1 MSLATTASTAA
12 VPAHA
17 LRRGTRGFAA
27 VVLFLTGMI
36 VSAVTL
42 FVLPST
48 ALTRD
53 VLTILIPL
61 AIIFSVAHF
70 VAMYGL
76 VRRRAWSAPLTLYL
90 AAIGLG
96 LAAFGCLLLVTGLDP
111 FGRPAAEAALESR
124 VQVVG
129 LLVWLAGSWIVA
141 ARFAVRGMAPADSRR
156 EPAEAADP
164 TRVMVAHPLVIAADA
179 TRTRPGLR
187 PHSASFT

>member
-17 LRRGTRGFAA
+17 LRRGTRGFGA
-27 VVLFLTGMI
+27 VVLFLTGLI

-48 ALTRD
+48 ALTAG

-61 AIIFSVAHF
+61 AIVFSIAHF

-76 VRRRAWSAPLTLYL
+76 IRRRNWSAPLTLYL

-96 LAAFGCLLLVTGLDP
+96 VAAFGGLLLVTGLDP
-111 FGRPAAEAALESR
+111 LGRPGAEAALASR
-124 VQVVG
+124 VQIVG

-141 ARFAVRGMAPADSRR
+141 ARFAVRGMAAPERR
-156 EPAEAADP
+156 PELVETVDP

-179 TRTRPGLR
+179 TRSRTGLR
-187 PHSASFT
+187 PHSA

>member
-1 MSLATTASTAA
+1 MSLATSASTAA

-17 LRRGTRGFAA
+17 LRRGTRGFGA
-27 VVLFLTGMI
+27 VVLFLSGLI

-48 ALTRD
+48 ALTQA

-61 AIIFSVAHF
+61 AIAFSIAHF

-76 VRRRAWSAPLTLYL
+76 IRRRAWSATLTLYI

-96 LAAFGCLLLVTGLDP
+96 FAAFGGLLLVTGLDP
-111 FGRPAAEAALESR
+111 LGRPGAEAALESR
-124 VQVVG
+124 VQIAG

-141 ARFAVRGMAPADSRR
+141 ARFAVRGMAGPERR
-156 EPAEAADP
+156 DEPAENADP

-179 TRTRPGLR
+179 TRTRTGLR
-187 PHSASFT
+187 PHSA

>member
-1 MSLATTASTAA
+1 MSPATTASTAV

-27 VVLFLTGMI
+27 VVLFLTGLI

-48 ALTRD
+48 ALTTG

-61 AIIFSVAHF
+61 AIAFSIAHF
-70 VAMYGL
+70 VAVYGL
-76 VRRRAWSAPLTLYL
+76 IRRRTWSAPLTLYL

-111 FGRPAAEAALESR
+111 LGRPGAEAALESR

-129 LLVWLAGSWIVA
+129 LLAWLTGSWVVA
-141 ARFAVRGMAPADSRR
+141 ARFAVRGMAPAEQRS
-156 EPAEAADP
+156 EVAETADP
-164 TRVMVAHPLVIAADA
+164 TRVLVAHPLVIAADA
-179 TRTRPGLR
+179 TRERPGLR
-187 PHSASFT
+187 AQSA